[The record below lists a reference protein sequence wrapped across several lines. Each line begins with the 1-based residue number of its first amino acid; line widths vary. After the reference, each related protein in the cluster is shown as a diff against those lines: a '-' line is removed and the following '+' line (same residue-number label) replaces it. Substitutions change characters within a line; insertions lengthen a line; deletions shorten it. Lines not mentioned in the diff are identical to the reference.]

1 MIDDELARARRR
13 RSAQKS
19 LKEAE
24 ADLRALAASYNLA
37 ADELIQGTLTRS
49 PADLMVE
56 AATSLKSLETYR
68 EDELGSI

>member
-19 LKEAE
+19 MKEAA

-49 PADLMVE
+49 PADLMME